1 MATSIDEV
9 VEEIMR
15 IHRSLPSRPG
25 LDELEA
31 AKTLIRNLEKED
43 QARLD
48 AIARQTKS
56 PDVPEELFI
65 VLQEMQK
72 SLVFFHAKEQKREA
86 LRLLDLE
93 SLHSL
98 FDDFIQRASMCL
110 PSTTSAEGGSFYNR
124 PKSSAATSTSSS
136 SLYSTDKQPLRAS
149 TLFTKDDSYVNKAKS
164 TLYVDGTGIV
174 IGPIVSS
181 TTQILDPSLKSP
193 TTSSGKSSLHF
204 DLVPLLFPF
213 RVLSTR
219 VSYPIIVPLFPLG
232 IGWGHGL

>member
-1 MATSIDEV
+1 
-9 VEEIMR
+9 MR

-31 AKTLIRNLEKED
+31 AKALIRNLEKED

-72 SLVFFHAKEQKREA
+72 SLVFFHAKELKREA

-98 FDDFIQRASMCL
+98 FDDFIQRASKCL
-110 PSTTSAEGGSFYNR
+110 PFTNPAEGGSFYNR
-124 PKSSAATSTSSS
+124 PKSSAATSTSTSSS
-136 SLYSTDKQPLRAS
+136 SLYCTDKDPLMAS
-149 TLFTKDDSYVNKAKS
+149 KLFAKDDSYVNKAKS
-164 TLYVDGTGIV
+164 TFYVDGTGIG

-181 TTQILDPSLKSP
+181 TTQILDPSLKP
-193 TTSSGKSSLHF
+193 PTSSSGNSSLHF
-204 DLVPLLFPF
+204 DPFPLLFPF
-213 RVLSTR
+213 GFCQLELVTL
-219 VSYPIIVPLFPLG
+219 
-232 IGWGHGL
+232 